1 MTQLRS
7 YIFLDQ
13 LQPQTMCFLGANQRG
28 FLPRAN
34 DAAMVVEVAPGMDI
48 EYLTDIAL
56 KQNDVKPGNLVV
68 ERQFGY
74 LEFHAQL
81 SASVQ
86 AAGSEILH
94 AIGAR
99 ETDAIAP
106 EVLSSTVVDRVD
118 NLHSFMINRNKTGSM
133 LLPGESLFMLET
145 APAAYA
151 LLAVNE
157 AEKVSDVKLVECR
170 WMGAAG
176 LIYMSGTASGVR
188 SAQEAAENA
197 LRAIAGR
204 IGG

>member
-1 MTQLRS
+1 
-7 YIFLDQ
+7 
-13 LQPQTMCFLGANQRG
+13 
-28 FLPRAN
+28 
-34 DAAMVVEVAPGMDI
+34 
-48 EYLTDIAL
+48 
-56 KQNDVKPGNLVV
+56 
-68 ERQFGY
+68 
-74 LEFHAQL
+74 
-81 SASVQ
+81 
-86 AAGSEILH
+86 
-94 AIGAR
+94 
-99 ETDAIAP
+99 
-106 EVLSSTVVDRVD
+106 
-118 NLHSFMINRNKTGSM
+118 MINRNKTGSM

-176 LIYMSGTASGVR
+176 RIYMSGTASGVR